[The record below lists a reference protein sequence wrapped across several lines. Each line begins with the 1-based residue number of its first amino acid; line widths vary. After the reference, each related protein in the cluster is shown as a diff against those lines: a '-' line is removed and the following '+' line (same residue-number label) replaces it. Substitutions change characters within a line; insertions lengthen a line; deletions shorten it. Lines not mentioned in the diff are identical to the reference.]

1 MNKDLQKI
9 EKLYNCDFYESKL
22 GEQLFIE
29 LHTLHTL
36 THNGL
41 IHIEHILKQN
51 GYYFYKVEAMDDYLI
66 ITYYKK

>member
-1 MNKDLQKI
+1 MINDLQKI
-9 EKLYNCDFYESKL
+9 EKLYNCDFYEKKL
-22 GEQLFIE
+22 GEQKFVE

-41 IHIEHILKQN
+41 IHIEHILKQY
-51 GYYFYKVEAMDDYLI
+51 GYYFYKVEAIDDYLI